1 MRALEGITVV
11 ALEHAVAAPFATRQL
26 ADLGARVIKIE
37 RPGEGDFAR
46 RYDARVHGL
55 SSHFVWTNRGKESVA
70 LDLKSA
76 PSREAL
82 ARLLARAD
90 VFVQNLGPGASARLG
105 LDHAT
110 LASAHPRLVVCDIS
124 GYGDAGPYRDR
135 KAYDLLVQ
143 AEAGLLSVTGT
154 PEAPCK
160 AGIAIADIAAGMYA
174 LCGILA
180 ALHERARTGRG
191 RRVEV
196 TMLDA
201 LAEWMGFPLYFGY
214 DGAPPPPRTGAAH
227 ATLWPYGPYATAD
240 GETLLFAVQQDA
252 EWQRFCEVV
261 VADAALARDPRGATA
276 PLRDAHR
283 AALDAI
289 VRPRLA
295 ALPAAELA
303 RRLDAAGLG
312 FARVNDVAG
321 LRAHP
326 QLAAR
331 QRWFEVGSEAGPIAA
346 LAAPLPAEPDRGARI
361 PALGEHTRGVL
372 SELGYEEAAIAA
384 ITGAAG

>member
-1 MRALEGITVV
+1 M
-11 ALEHAVAAPFATRQL
+11 
-26 ADLGARVIKIE
+26 IKIE

-46 RYDARVHGL
+46 RYDARVRGL
-55 SSHFVWTNRGKESVA
+55 SSHFVWANRGKESVA
-70 LDLKSA
+70 LDLKAA
-76 PSREAL
+76 PAREAL
-82 ARLLARAD
+82 GRLLARAD
-90 VFVQNLGPGASARLG
+90 VFVQNLGPGAAARLG

-110 LASAHPRLVVCDIS
+110 LAGVHPRLVVCDVS
-124 GYGDAGPYRDR
+124 GYGDGGPYRDR

-201 LAEWMGFPLYFGY
+201 LAEWMGFPLYFAY
-214 DGAPPPPRTGAAH
+214 DCAPPPPRTGAAH
-227 ATLWPYGPYATAD
+227 ATIWPYGPYATAD
-240 GETLLFAVQQDA
+240 GEMLLFAVQQDA
-252 EWQRFCEVV
+252 EWRRFCEAVLE
-261 VADAALARDPRGATA
+261 DAALASDPRGTTA
-276 PLRDAHR
+276 PGRDRHR
-283 AALDAI
+283 DALDAI

-295 ALPAAELA
+295 RLSTAELE
-303 RRLDAAGLG
+303 RRLDAAGLA

-331 QRWFEVGSEAGPIAA
+331 GRWFEVGSEAGPLAA
-346 LAAPLPAEPDRGARI
+346 LAAPLPAEPDRGARV
-361 PALGEHTRGVL
+361 PALGEHTRAVL
-372 SELGYEEAAIAA
+372 AELGYDAAAIAA
-384 ITGAAG
+384 ITAPAH

>member
-1 MRALEGITVV
+1 MRALDGITVV

-37 RPGEGDFAR
+37 RPGGGDFAR
-46 RYDARVHGL
+46 QYDARVRGL

-70 LDLKSA
+70 LDLKAA
-76 PSREAL
+76 PAREAL
-82 ARLLARAD
+82 GRLLARAD

-105 LDHAT
+105 LDYT
-110 LASAHPRLVVCDIS
+110 SLSGPHPHLVVCDIS
-124 GYGDAGPYRDR
+124 GYGDTGPYRER
-135 KAYDLLVQ
+135 RAYDLLVQ

-154 PEAPCK
+154 PESPCK
-160 AGIAIADIAAGMYA
+160 AGIAVADIAAGMYA
-174 LCGILA
+174 LTGILA

-214 DGAPPPPRTGAAH
+214 DGAAPPPRTGAAH
-227 ATLWPYGPYATAD
+227 ATIWPYGPYATAEGD
-240 GETLLFAVQQDA
+240 TLLIAVQQDA
-252 EWQRFCEVV
+252 EWQRFCEFVV
-261 VADAALARDPRGATA
+261 EDPALARDPRGRTG
-276 PLRDAHR
+276 PDRDRHR

-295 ALPAAELA
+295 ALTSRELA
-303 RRLDAAGLG
+303 RRLEAAGLG
-312 FARVNDVAG
+312 FARVNDVEG

-331 QRWFEVGSEAGPIAA
+331 QRWFTVETEAGPVAA
-346 LAAPLPAEPDRGARI
+346 LAAPLPAEPDPRARV
-361 PALGEHTRGVL
+361 PAAGEHTRIVL
-372 SELGYEEAAIAA
+372 AELGYDEASIDAIVAQPR
-384 ITGAAG
+384 